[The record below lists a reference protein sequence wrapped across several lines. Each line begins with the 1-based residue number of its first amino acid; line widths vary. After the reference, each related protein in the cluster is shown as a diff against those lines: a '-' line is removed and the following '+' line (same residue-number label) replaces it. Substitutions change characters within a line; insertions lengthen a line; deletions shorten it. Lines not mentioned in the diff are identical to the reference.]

1 MFLHEYGWFLAFW
14 LLITALCLIEA
25 LWPGSGN
32 DADRKRR
39 WPVNFGFGIFN
50 GLIVSLVPSLTI
62 FSAIWAA
69 AHRVGVLNIFECP
82 LWLAILVTPTVKSF
96 AQYAFHRC
104 VHFFPILWRVHR
116 VHHCDDH
123 LDASTALRF
132 HPFEMIAAALFA
144 VPFALLF
151 GLPPKILAAYEAAQI
166 VAGLIT
172 HANIR
177 IPEALDRAARLF
189 FMTPVLHRFHHSA
202 AETDA
207 NSNFCDMFS
216 IWDRLFGTFRDV
228 PRGTTSPE
236 QFGLE
241 DVDPALA
248 GDFLDQ
254 MQLPLKPAAT

>member
-62 FSAIWAA
+62 FSAMWAA
-69 AHRVGVLNIFECP
+69 AHGVGVLNIFECP
-82 LWLAILVTPTVKSF
+82 LWLAIFVTLTVKSF

-116 VHHCDDH
+116 VHHCDNH
-123 LDASTALRF
+123 LDASSALRF

-151 GLPPKILAAYEAAQI
+151 GLPPKIVAVYEAAQI
-166 VAGLIT
+166 VAATDYPREYSHSGSS
-172 HANIR
+172 R
-177 IPEALDRAARLF
+177 PRRAALVRDAGYCIAF
-189 FMTPVLHRFHHSA
+189 IIPRRKRTQTAIFAICFRFGTGCSV
-202 AETDA
+202 
-207 NSNFCDMFS
+207 
-216 IWDRLFGTFRDV
+216 LFGTSRAE
-228 PRGTTSPE
+228 R
-236 QFGLE
+236 
-241 DVDPALA
+241 PARSNSALRTWIPHWPVI
-248 GDFLDQ
+248 FWIRCNC
-254 MQLPLKPAAT
+254 P